1 MRKEHNLTI
10 GFTAIKIGIY
20 ARFFFAKIH
29 GNNAD
34 YGIVVDDCAIGRNH
48 MVIVKITRT
57 KAVNVAHEYIIG
69 RTVGYLSLN
78 TLAHTACSPIGKR
91 QTEHVFSLTPLFQS
105 QTNAFS

>member
-10 GFTAIKIGIY
+10 GFTTIKIGIY

-34 YGIVVDDCAIGRNH
+34 YGIVVDDCTIGRNH

-57 KAVNVAHEYIIG
+57 KAMNVAHEYIIG
-69 RTVGYLSLN
+69 RTVGHLSLN
-78 TLAHTACSPIGKR
+78 AFAHSARSPIGKR

>member
-20 ARFFFAKIH
+20 ARFFFVKIH

-34 YGIVVDDCAIGRNH
+34 YSIVVDDCTIGRNH

-57 KAVNVAHEYIIG
+57 KAMNIANEYIIG
-69 RTVGYLSLN
+69 RTVRHLSLN
-78 TLAHTACSPIGKR
+78 TLAHTTRSPIGKR

-105 QTNAFS
+105 QTNAFC